1 MADCTDKEALQVE
14 HLPHLLTLFPALA
27 CLLRT
32 CAVNAAITA
41 RGMQQLGLVF
51 ILAPALRFL
60 YPDAQARK
68 RAFARY
74 RGHSNTHA
82 FMMPCYAGVLLNL
95 EEQVAAGS
103 LPESVVSDLRQ
114 TIAATL
120 SAIGDSFFSGAL
132 RTSWALASICLLL
145 QHMVLAAGLLTV
157 FMLVLLWLFR
167 VAGFF
172 YCLDRGVASLTLLR
186 KVDLVSWTE
195 RIKML
200 NGVLIACMLWLML
213 GSMQWECP
221 FFLKC
226 ALLAFVPL
234 ASFLVGRI
242 HISRVVLWVF
252 ALCLFILYEQK
263 FFIFF

>member
-1 MADCTDKEALQVE
+1 M
-14 HLPHLLTLFPALA
+14 
-27 CLLRT
+27 
-32 CAVNAAITA
+32 NAAITA
-41 RGMQQLGLVF
+41 RGMQQLGLVY

-60 YPDAQARK
+60 YPDAAARK
-68 RAFARY
+68 KAFARY

-95 EEQVAAGS
+95 EEQVASGS
-103 LPESVVSDLRQ
+103 LPESVVADLRQ

-132 RTSWALASICLLL
+132 RTMWALVSICLLL
-145 QHMVLAAGLLTV
+145 QGMVAEAALLLL
-157 FMLVLLWLFR
+157 FLLLLLWLFR

-172 YCLDRGVASLTLLR
+172 YCLRHGVASLALLR
-186 KVDLVSWTE
+186 KIDLVSWTE
-195 RIKML
+195 RIKMV

-213 GSMQWECP
+213 GTTHWECP
-221 FFLKC
+221 LFLKYS
-226 ALLAFVPL
+226 LLLFVPL
-234 ASFLVGRI
+234 ASFLVGRM

-263 FFIFF
+263 FFILF